1 MLRNKGLTRSFV
13 ALLITLFL
21 CATVSAQTG
30 AGSITGSVKDVN
42 GAAVPGATV
51 TLVNPTSSVSQTVTT
66 NEDGIFVSP
75 QLPPGTYTVSVEKEG
90 FKRVEKAGVVLST
103 GDRLNAGDFVLEAGG
118 VSETVQVVADA
129 GQLQVKTESGE
140 RSDLITNRQI
150 KDLAINGRNI
160 LDLTRTV
167 PGVVNTNQNATSTVT
182 NAAGT
187 FTVNGT
193 RSNMHEV
200 TVDGATNINTG
211 NNSGLLVTINPD
223 ALAEVKVLTSNYQ
236 AEYGRAGG
244 GFVQMTAK
252 SGTNDFHGTLRYFR
266 RHESLNANN
275 FFNNLRNTPRNLY
288 RFNNGGYDIGGPV
301 YLPRFGEGGKSVWRG
316 KDRLFFFFSQEWYRQ
331 LVPEAA
337 RNVRVPTAAERAGNF
352 SALLPA
358 TVIRDVNNCLGN
370 GFGAAFPGN
379 VIPSQCW
386 FGGGQILNVYPQPN
400 VAGNSQ
406 FNFTSQ
412 RSSQYP
418 RSEAILR
425 LDYRLG
431 SATTLSGRF
440 IRNGDDQRF
449 SYGTTSASFNWPL
462 TFTSRENGP
471 GYTLGFTLTHSF
483 GPTLVNEFNYAPSRG
498 AVRIAMV
505 DNAGTRSALGV
516 TVPLLFPDANPG
528 DAIPGFSFDTNL
540 AATAAFQNQTFA
552 EALFNGS
559 PFEQTFTIDNVS
571 DTLTKVFGN
580 HVVKGGV
587 NWQNSHNKRT
597 SFGPIQSNIEFN
609 FSALDAANSLNA
621 GSPYAN
627 ALLGTFAQ
635 YQQASV
641 QLRNDFVYN
650 NVEGFIQDTWK
661 IHPRLT
667 LDYGLR
673 LSHYQ
678 PLYDKDD
685 QLSFFNPQLFN
696 RAQAPRIYFPVC
708 LNNAAPCPSGANRR
722 AVDPSLLGS
731 GFVPT
736 AANTLPANFIGLLVP
751 GTGSIT
757 NGLGLA
763 SQGYPRGGFE
773 SAKVLFG
780 PRFGFAYD
788 ILGDQNTVVRG
799 GFGITYDRI
808 RGDITIDAIT
818 NPPNVLLPTLFFGR
832 LNDIPALRG
841 GGVRAIP
848 SVVGVDPGGELPTV
862 YTYSLGVQRNVGW
875 STVVDVSY
883 VGNVAR
889 HLVRQRNLN
898 AVPYFTTFR
907 AAGQDPTRFAG
918 GVVPAV
924 EPNLPAAY
932 SAAGFGFSGAN
943 ALPVD
948 FLRPFPGYGDILYR
962 SFDAISN
969 YNSLQASASRRF
981 RNNFTFGVAYTFSK
995 ALTTSSDDAEI
1006 THPFDSRHY
1015 DYRLASFDRAHVLVI
1030 NYVYN
1035 LPKASGR
1042 LGNHWLARGL
1052 FDNWQLSGISQF
1064 VTGTP
1069 FELSLSGLGNLG
1081 ARLVGAPT
1089 GNTGNLSGQQPRF
1102 ILVGDPQASGGTN
1115 GLQINPAAFAVPAV
1129 GNIGPFPRNYLRN
1142 PGWNN
1147 HDLSVFKNFPLG
1159 GGEASR
1165 YLQLRF
1171 EFFNILNHPQFTSF
1185 NGGAVTA
1192 TPGSSAAAFNTRGSS
1207 ACAAT
1212 TTLGSC
1218 FGEFNTARDPRIVQL
1233 AAKLYF

>member
-1 MLRNKGLTRSFV
+1 MLRNKDLTHSFV
-13 ALLITLFL
+13 TLSAAVVLL
-21 CATVSAQTG
+21 CVGARGQSG

-42 GAAVPGATV
+42 EAAVPGATV
-51 TLVNPTSSVSQTVTT
+51 TLANSASGVSQTATT
-66 NEDGIFVSP
+66 NEDGVFTSP
-75 QLPPGTYTVSVEKEG
+75 QLPPGTYTVTVEKEG
-90 FKRVEKAGVVLST
+90 FKRFEKSGVVLST
-103 GDRLNAGDFVLEAGG
+103 ADRLNAGDFVLEAGG
-118 VSETVQVVADA
+118 VSETIQVTADA

-167 PGVVNTNQNATSTVT
+167 PGVINTNQNATSTVT

-211 NNSGLLVTINPD
+211 NNSGLLVTVNPD
-223 ALAEVKVLTSNYQ
+223 ALAEVRVLTSNYQ

-244 GFVQMTAK
+244 GFVQMTTK
-252 SGTNDFHGTLRYFR
+252 SGTNDFHGTVRYFR

-275 FFNNLRNTPRNLY
+275 FFNNLRGAPRNLY
-288 RFNNGGYDIGGPV
+288 RFNNGGYDVGGPV
-301 YLPRFGEGGKSVWRG
+301 LLPRIGSGGPAVWSG
-316 KDRLFFFFSQEWYRQ
+316 KDRLFFFFSQEFYRQ
-331 LVPEAA
+331 LVPEVA
-337 RNVRVPTAAERAGNF
+337 RNIRVPTTAERAGNF
-352 SALLPA
+352 GALPSA
-358 TVIRDVNNCLGN
+358 TVIRDVNNCLGG
-370 GFGAAFPGN
+370 GFGAPFPGN
-379 VIPSQCW
+379 IIPAQCW
-386 FGGGQILNVYPQPN
+386 FGGGQILNVYPSAN

-406 FNFTSQ
+406 FNYTSQ
-412 RSSQYP
+412 RSSSYP
-418 RSEAILR
+418 RREDILR

-431 SATTLSGRF
+431 ERTSISGRF
-440 IRNGDDQRF
+440 IRNQDEQLF
-449 SYGTTSASFNWPL
+449 SYGTTSASFNYPL
-462 TFTSRENGP
+462 TFTARENGP
-471 GYTLGFTLTHSF
+471 GYTLGFTLTYSF
-483 GPTLVNEFNYAPSRG
+483 SPTLVNEFNYAPSRG
-498 AVRIAMV
+498 AVRIATV
-505 DNAGTRSALGV
+505 DDAGTRRASGV

-540 AATAAFQNQTFA
+540 AATSAFQNVTFA

-571 DTLTKVFGN
+571 DTVTKVYGN
-580 HVVKGGV
+580 HIIKGGI

-609 FSALDAANSLNA
+609 FGALDAANALNA

-661 IHPRLT
+661 VHPRLT

-678 PLYDKDD
+678 PLYDKEG

-696 RAQAPRIYFPVC
+696 RAQAPRIYSPTC
-708 LNNAAPCPSGANRR
+708 LNNAAPCPTGTNRR
-722 AVDPSLLGS
+722 AVDPALLAP
-731 GFVPT
+731 GFTPT
-736 AANTLPANFIGLLVP
+736 AANTQPANFIGLLVP
-751 GTGSIT
+751 GTGSII

-763 SQGYPRGGFE
+763 SSAYPRGGFE
-773 SAKVLFG
+773 SANMLWG

-788 ILGDQNTVVRG
+788 LLGDQNTVVRG
-799 GFGITYDRI
+799 GFGVTYDRI

-832 LNDIPALRG
+832 LSDIPALRG
-841 GGVRAIP
+841 GGVRAIS
-848 SVVGVDPGGELPTV
+848 SVVGVDPGGELPTI
-862 YTYSLGVQRNVGW
+862 YTYSLGVQRNIGW
-875 STVVDVSY
+875 GTAVDISY

-898 AVPYFTTFR
+898 AVPYFTAFR
-907 AAGQDPTRFAG
+907 AAAQDPTRFAG
-918 GVVPAV
+918 GVVPAS
-924 EPNLPAAY
+924 EPGLPTAY
-932 SAAGFGFSGAN
+932 SQAGFGFTGVN

-948 FLRPFPGYGDILYR
+948 FLRPFPGYGDILFR

-969 YNSLQASASRRF
+969 YNSLQISATRRF
-981 RNNFTFGVAYTFSK
+981 RNDFTFGVAYTFSK

-1006 THPFDSRHY
+1006 THPYDSRRY
-1015 DYRLASFDRAHVLVI
+1015 DYRLASFDRPHVLVI

-1035 LPKASGR
+1035 LPSASRR
-1042 LGNHWLARGL
+1042 LGDNRVARGL
-1052 FDNWQLSGISQF
+1052 LDNWQLSGISQF
-1064 VTGTP
+1064 VSGTP
-1069 FELSLSGLGNLG
+1069 FELSLTGLGNLG
-1081 ARLVGAPT
+1081 ARLVGSPT
-1089 GNTGNLSGQQPRF
+1089 ANAGNLSGLQPRF
-1102 ILVGDPQASGGTN
+1102 LLVGDPHADGGTN
-1115 GLQINPAAFAVPAV
+1115 GSQINPAAFAVPAV
-1129 GNIGPFPRNYLRN
+1129 GDTGPYPRNYLRS

-1159 GGEASR
+1159 GEVSR

-1171 EFFNILNHPQFTSF
+1171 EFFNILNRTQFTAF
-1185 NGGAVTA
+1185 NAGSVSA
-1192 TPGSSAAAFNTRGSS
+1192 TPGSTTAVFNLRGSS
-1207 ACAAT
+1207 GCAAT
-1212 TTLGSC
+1212 NVLGTC
-1218 FGEFNTARDPRIVQL
+1218 FGEFNLARDPRIIQL